1 MRSLRGQEIPIT
13 TPCPLASYTVEHRAT
28 MYFDTPS
35 EVRNDPEGEGLR
47 LMHSLE
53 VTAHVLGQEALE
65 DRCLVFI

>member
-1 MRSLRGQEIPIT
+1 
-13 TPCPLASYTVEHRAT
+13 LATYTAEHRAA
-28 MYFDTPS
+28 MYFDTPY

-65 DRCLVFI
+65 DRRLMFI